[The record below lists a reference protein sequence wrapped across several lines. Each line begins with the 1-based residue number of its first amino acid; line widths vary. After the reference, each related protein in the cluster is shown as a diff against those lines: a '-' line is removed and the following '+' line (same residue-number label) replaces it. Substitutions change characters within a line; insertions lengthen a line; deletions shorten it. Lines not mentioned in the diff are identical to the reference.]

1 MLTSVKKSSRYNR
14 NNLDIV
20 RDILSVASVKTRKT
34 KIMYKANLSYYQ
46 VQKYLNSLLEN
57 SLLNHD
63 GNSFYLITKK
73 GRQFIKL
80 YDEHAERVKRLE
92 EQVDQCNKDKVLLD
106 QMCSNHNSDCNE
118 GNAQK
123 DTLLES

>member
-46 VQKYLNSLLEN
+46 VQKYLHSLLEKD
-57 SLLNHD
+57 LLDHD

-80 YDEHAERVKRLE
+80 YDDHAERVKQLE
-92 EQVDQCNKDKVLLD
+92 EQVDQCNEERMLLD

-118 GNAQK
+118 RNAREN
-123 DTLLES
+123 TLLES